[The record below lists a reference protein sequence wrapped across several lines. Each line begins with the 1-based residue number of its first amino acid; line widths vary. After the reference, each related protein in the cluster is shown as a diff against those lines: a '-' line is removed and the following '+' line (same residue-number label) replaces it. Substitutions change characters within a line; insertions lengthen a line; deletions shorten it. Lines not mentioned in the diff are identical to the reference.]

1 VGFESA
7 VDARGRRENR
17 RRRKMQ
23 KKKTVEVKWLM
34 NRWSG

>member
-1 VGFESA
+1 VRFESA

-23 KKKTVEVKWLM
+23 KKKTVEGQVVDE
-34 NRWSG
+34 